1 MRSKLTAMCGLLAL
15 ACTALAL
22 AASPACAQGTPHS
35 VYVAVDN
42 IDGLTPA
49 DGDLL
54 FDAWLLARP
63 AEAGDQSTFGWG
75 YGMGLLSIECGNV
88 FSTWTAGDVLH
99 IEAEEVST
107 GYTGIGEYTLT
118 YDNLQFFNGDDGL
131 TLTPEPAT
139 LSLLALGGL
148 ALLRRRKM

>member
-1 MRSKLTAMCGLLAL
+1 MRSALTALCGPLAL
-15 ACTALAL
+15 ACVVLAL
-22 AASPACAQGTPHS
+22 AASPMYAQTTPHS
-35 VYVAVDN
+35 VYVVVDN

-63 AEAGDQSTFGWG
+63 TEVGNQSTFGWG
-75 YGMGLLSIECGNV
+75 YGTGLLSIECGNV
-88 FSTWTAGDVLH
+88 FSTWTLGDVLH

-107 GYTGIGEYTLT
+107 GYAGIGEYTLN
-118 YDNLQFFNGDDGL
+118 YDNVQFFAGDDGL